1 MLAEVAAKQNLF
13 FAIMGEI
20 TVSHDDID
28 NNMVPFTKLLCL
40 YLL

>member
-1 MLAEVAAKQNLF
+1 MLAEVVVAKQNLF
-13 FAIMGEI
+13 FVMGEI
-20 TVSHDDID
+20 TVSRDDID